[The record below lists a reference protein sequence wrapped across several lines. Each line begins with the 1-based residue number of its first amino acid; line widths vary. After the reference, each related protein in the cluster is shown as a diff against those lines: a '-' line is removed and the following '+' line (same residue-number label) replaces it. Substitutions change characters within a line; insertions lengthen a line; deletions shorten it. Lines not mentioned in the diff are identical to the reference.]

1 MSKSVATKSNDG
13 NDSRERNGKRGAGD
27 EEDVNGEETVV
38 EAAAEIMTTL
48 TTENTAPAAAPAVV
62 DAYMH
67 TTEFRR
73 HFVEFVHG
81 ETLVTLRSTT
91 KGWKAVADVLI
102 KDGVMSGEIMVHDGK
117 DISWLDHDPREER
130 RALIT
135 RVIFILN
142 ITKVE
147 NMKVGKF
154 ACNLALN
161 LVVVEIPEGVE
172 EIGHYAF
179 TYCRSLTYRIFPD
192 DVIVHWRRSF
202 PCLH

>member
-13 NDSRERNGKRGAGD
+13 HESRERNGKRGAGD
-27 EEDVNGEETVV
+27 EEDVNGEETVL
-38 EAAAEIMTTL
+38 EAAAEITTTL
-48 TTENTAPAAAPAVV
+48 TTEITAPTAAPAVV
-62 DAYMH
+62 DAFMH

-102 KDGVMSGEIMVHDGK
+102 KDGVMSGEIMVHDGN

-142 ITKVE
+142 IT
-147 NMKVGKF
+147 KVGKF

-179 TYCRSLTYRIFPD
+179 TYCRSLTT
-192 DVIVHWRRSF
+192 VSF
-202 PCLH
+202 PTT